1 MKRKKKKACE
11 MERIMEQNKEIKEQ
25 VTNLQS
31 ELFEM
36 RQILLS
42 VMAGQH
48 QASDLG
54 DTGQTNV

>member
-1 MKRKKKKACE
+1 
-11 MERIMEQNKEIKEQ
+11 MERIMEQNKEIKEH

-48 QASDLG
+48 QACDLG